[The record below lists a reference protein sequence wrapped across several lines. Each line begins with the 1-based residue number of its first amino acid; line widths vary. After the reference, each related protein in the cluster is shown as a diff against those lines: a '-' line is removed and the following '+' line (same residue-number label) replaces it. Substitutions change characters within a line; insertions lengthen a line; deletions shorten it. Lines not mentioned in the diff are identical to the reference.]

1 MKEFFGIVVYE
12 PMYNALIFLYSV
24 LWSDLGIAIV
34 ALTIII
40 KVSLL
45 GMSKKQIS
53 SQKEMQEIQ
62 PLIKKIQAKYKN
74 NKEELAKK
82 TMELYK
88 EHKINPAAGC
98 LPLIIQMVVFITLY
112 RVFLNL
118 LQNDGARVRENLLYS
133 IVPHVNHVNDT
144 AFGFLNLTNPSPV
157 LAVVTAVAQYFQIK
171 MMQNTKKDTTEENK
185 KAKTIKELSKKGQT
199 PSVEDFSTIMSKQ
212 MRIFI
217 PIMTLVVGFS
227 FPAGL
232 TLYWF
237 VSTVFMIIQQWFIMK
252 NKS

>member
-1 MKEFFGIVVYE
+1 MKEFFGVIVYD
-12 PMYNALIFLYSV
+12 PIYNALIFLYNIM
-24 LWSDLGIAIV
+24 WSDLGIAIV
-34 ALTIII
+34 VLTIII
-40 KVSLL
+40 KVALL
-45 GMSKKQIS
+45 SMSKKQIS

-62 PLIKKIQAKYKN
+62 PLIKKLQTKYKD

-88 EHKINPAAGC
+88 KHKINPAAGC
-98 LPLIIQMVVFITLY
+98 FPLVVQMIVFITLY

-118 LQNDGARVRENLLYS
+118 LKNDSANVREDLLYS
-133 IVPHVNHVNDT
+133 VVPHINHVNDM

-157 LAVVTAVAQYFQIK
+157 LAIITAIAQYFQIK
-171 MMQNTKKDTTEENK
+171 MMQNSKKDTKREK
-185 KAKTIKELSKKGQT
+185 KTKTIKELSQKGQT
-199 PSVEDFSTIMSKQ
+199 PSIEDFSTIMSKQ
-212 MRIFI
+212 MVIFI

-237 VSTVFMIIQQWFIMK
+237 TSTVFMIIQQWFIIK